1 MRALADMADSS
12 GGRRGE
18 RLKSWKEVAAF
29 FGTDERTVRRWEE
42 RGLPV
47 HRVPGGAR
55 ATIYADVVELEAWLR
70 GGRGDEGGHG
80 DAEMSEVA
88 APTRPKGRAMLF
100 AAALGMLAL
109 AGAGAGG
116 ALDLSNATQPT
127 AHQPPQHAVDLYLA
141 GTYDWERRTPDSLRR
156 AVDLY
161 GRAIAEDPDY
171 AEAYA
176 GLANSYL
183 LLREYSVMPE
193 PEAYLKARQ
202 AAERALALDPRLAEA
217 HAALAFVTFFWT
229 RDWTRGLQG
238 FERAIALD
246 PGCAAAWHWY
256 GTALYHAGR
265 YDDALRAL
273 NEALRREPTSRSI
286 VADRALVQFHA
297 GRTAEAI
304 ATLRHLAASEHEFV
318 SPHAYLA
325 IIYLARNDDAAFLNE
340 AQTSARLRGDTQR
353 LAILTRAA
361 DALGHGG
368 GPAML
373 RAMLSEES
381 KLRHAGGSSDYTL
394 AELHA
399 RLGERDAALRLLEA
413 ANRAGDA
420 SMDSLRADP
429 MFDGLREDPR
439 FRNLADAVERP
450 PPGRT

>member
-1 MRALADMADSS
+1 MRALADMAASS
-12 GGRRGE
+12 GGKSGG

-29 FGTDERTVRRWEE
+29 FGTDERTARRWEE
-42 RGLPV
+42 RGLPI

-55 ATIYADVVELEAWLR
+55 ATVYADVAELEAWLR
-70 GGRGDEGGHG
+70 GAGNVPPPDH
-80 DAEMSEVA
+80 
-88 APTRPKGRAMLF
+88 APARPKGRAVML
-100 AAALGMLAL
+100 AAALGILVL
-109 AGAGAGG
+109 AGTGAG
-116 ALDLSNATQPT
+116 LSLNLSSAAQP
-127 AHQPPQHAVDLYLA
+127 ARHQPPQHAVDLYLA

-156 AVDLY
+156 AIDLF

-193 PEAYLKARQ
+193 PEAYQKARQ
-202 AAERALALDPRLAEA
+202 AAERALALDPRLADA

-229 RDWTRGLQG
+229 RDWARGLQG

-246 PGCAAAWHWY
+246 PGCASAWHWY

-265 YDDALRAL
+265 YGDALHAL

-286 VADRALVQFHA
+286 VADRALVQFRAGHA
-297 GRTAEAI
+297 GDAV
-304 ATLRHLAASEHEFV
+304 ATLRQLAASEPEFV

-325 IIYLARNDDAAFLNE
+325 IIYLAQNDHAAFLAE

-353 LAILTRAA
+353 LTILARAA
-361 DALGHGG
+361 DGLGHGG
-368 GPAML
+368 AAML
-373 RAMLSEES
+373 RAMLSEEL
-381 KLRHAGGSSDYTL
+381 KLRRAGGSSDYTL

-399 RLGERDAALRLLEA
+399 RLGERDAAMALLEA
-413 ANRAGDA
+413 ADRAGDA

-429 MFDGLREDPR
+429 MFDSLRDDPR
-439 FRNLADAVERP
+439 FRNLAVAVERP
-450 PPGRT
+450 PPGRI

>member
-1 MRALADMADSS
+1 
-12 GGRRGE
+12 
-18 RLKSWKEVAAF
+18 
-29 FGTDERTVRRWEE
+29 
-42 RGLPV
+42 
-47 HRVPGGAR
+47 
-55 ATIYADVVELEAWLR
+55 
-70 GGRGDEGGHG
+70 
-80 DAEMSEVA
+80 
-88 APTRPKGRAMLF
+88 MLF
-100 AAALGMLAL
+100 AAALGVLAL
-109 AGAGAGG
+109 AGAGAGL
-116 ALDLSNATQPT
+116 ALNLSNATQPA
-127 AHQPPQHAVDLYLA
+127 AHRPPQHAVDLYLA
-141 GTYDWERRTPDSLRR
+141 GTYDWERRTPDSLHR
-156 AVDLY
+156 AVDLF

-202 AAERALALDPRLAEA
+202 AAERALALDPRLADA

-229 RDWTRGLQG
+229 RDWARGLQG

-273 NEALRREPTSRSI
+273 NEALQREPTSRSI

-304 ATLRHLAASEHEFV
+304 ATLRQLAASEPEFV

-325 IIYLARNDDAAFLNE
+325 IIYLARNDDAAFLSE

-353 LAILTRAA
+353 LAILARAA
-361 DALGHGG
+361 EALGHGG

-373 RAMLSEES
+373 RAMLFEEL
-381 KLRHAGGSSDYTL
+381 KLRRAGGSSDYTL

-399 RLGERDAALRLLEA
+399 RLGQRDAALGLLES
-413 ANRAGDA
+413 ANRAGDV

-439 FRNLADAVERP
+439 FRTLAAAVERP